1 VYVIVVEVP
10 EPTDKK
16 EGATIE
22 LELPPYTKAVTL
34 SAFVHPVVP
43 TVSDEEP
50 AM

>member
-1 VYVIVVEVP
+1 VIVVEVA
-10 EPTDKK
+10 EPRDKK

-22 LELPPYTKAVTL
+22 LEPPLYTKAVTL

-43 TVSDEEP
+43 TVSDDES